1 MYEWMTVAVLHWD
14 FSYKTSSQTVSN
26 LSLPTWFFFFLI
38 ALIIL
43 VLCRLYIYYGIILS
57 LSEKKKN
64 LLEDLLDCIEFIDQ
78 FRKYWHL
85 NNIMSSNP
93 CTWYVFSFI
102 YVFSTLCRVI
112 AYGFLNYFQVF
123 CVFTV
128 FINDIT

>member
-57 LSEKKKN
+57 LSEKKKKPAGG
-64 LLEDLLDCIEFIDQ
+64 LTGLH
-78 FRKYWHL
+78 W
-85 NNIMSSNP
+85 
-93 CTWYVFSFI
+93 I
-102 YVFSTLCRVI
+102 YRSI
-112 AYGFLNYFQVF
+112 
-123 CVFTV
+123 
-128 FINDIT
+128 